1 MKNQTNRISK
11 SLHQSSIQL
20 FCGAFTSCKNETATF
35 LSIANYP
42 KKSTYTTYVVATQ
55 IEIC

>member
-20 FCGAFTSCKNETATF
+20 FCGAFTFKNETATF